1 MEGASILVRNFMFP
15 SIVLPFLY
23 LFPLPGGME
32 WMKSVL
38 ITQVA
43 MPAGIFAIVIV
54 GNYKG
59 DKETAMRSILL
70 TMIASIIT
78 LPLWLMIGVSL

>member
-1 MEGASILVRNFMFP
+1 MDEVCTN
-15 SIVLPFLY
+15 
-23 LFPLPGGME
+23 
-32 WMKSVL
+32 
-38 ITQVA
+38 TQVA

-54 GNYKG
+54 GNYEG
-59 DKETAMRSILL
+59 DKETAMRSILV